1 MKIKNEAELLSMF
14 CDKNEFRKLLRA
26 PFLNTK
32 YNEVWAATGHVIIRI
47 KPERLVNE
55 YPKDELTLPN
65 QECPCR
71 KKVTIEAIE
80 EALKKCP
87 QVDEEIVVQDAIEC
101 DECNGE
107 GKVYWEY
114 LADNGRTYDYLHDCP
129 ICDGT
134 GEREPGIIRK
144 TGKQVADDE
153 AIIRVGNAYILA
165 MHIRKLKSA
174 MEYLNTASV
183 EMIFNPEKKMNE
195 FAVGDIRIGL
205 ITFLYDKTRHEC
217 SADLKLIEL

>member
-32 YNEVWAATGHVIIRI
+32 YNEVWATDGHRIIRI
-47 KPERLVNE
+47 KPERLIGE
-55 YPKDELTLPN
+55 YPKGELTLPN
-65 QECPCR
+65 RECPCR
-71 KKVTIEAIE
+71 KNVTIEAIE

-87 QVDEEIVVQDAIEC
+87 QVDEEVVVQDAIEC

-107 GKVYWEY
+107 GEVYWEY
-114 LADNGRTYDYLHDCP
+114 LTNNGRAYDCLHDCP

-134 GEREPGIIRK
+134 GQKRPEMVGK
-144 TGKQVADDE
+144 TGRQVADDG
-153 AIIRVGNAYILA
+153 AIIKVGNAYIFA
-165 MHIRKLKSA
+165 MYIRTLKSA
-174 MEYLNTASV
+174 MEHLNVASV

-195 FAVGDIRIGL
+195 FATGDIRIGFST
-205 ITFLYDKTRHEC
+205 ILYDEAIHKC
-217 SADLKLIEL
+217 SAKLEL

>member
-14 CDKNEFRKLLRA
+14 CDEKELRPLLRA

-32 YNEVWAATGHVIIRI
+32 YNEVWAATGQIIIRI

-55 YPKDELTLPN
+55 YPKGELTLPEL
-65 QECPCR
+65 ECPCK
-71 KKVTIEAIE
+71 KKVTIAAIE

-87 QVDEEIVVQDAIEC
+87 QIDEDVIVQDAIEC

-107 GKVYWEY
+107 GEVYWEY
-114 LADNGRTYDYLHDCP
+114 LANNGRTYDYLHDCP

-134 GEREPGIIRK
+134 GEKRPEIIKK
-144 TGKQVADDE
+144 TGRQVADDE
-153 AIIRVGNAYILA
+153 AIIKVGNAYIFA
-165 MHIRKLKSA
+165 KYISTLKSA
-174 MEYLNTASV
+174 MEHLSATSV
-183 EMIFNPEKKMNE
+183 DLLFNPEKRMNE

-205 ITFLYDKTRHEC
+205 NTILYDKTSHEC
-217 SADLKLIEL
+217 SARLKLIEL